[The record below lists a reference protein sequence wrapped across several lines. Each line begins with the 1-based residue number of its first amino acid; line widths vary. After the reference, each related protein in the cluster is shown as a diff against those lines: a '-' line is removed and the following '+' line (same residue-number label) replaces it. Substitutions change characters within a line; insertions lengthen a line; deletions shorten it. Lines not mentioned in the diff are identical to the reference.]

1 MAPIS
6 VAVRRGD
13 VVESRHRV
21 HAVAVRRGDIVD
33 AAGDP
38 GLVTF
43 LRSAAKPFQALPLAL
58 EHPDLP
64 SEEVAIACA
73 SHEARSEQLV
83 AVRSL
88 LRRARATED
97 DLECGRRDG
106 SKLRHNCSGKHAGML
121 LRAESHGWSRSG
133 YRLGDHPLQRD
144 LAALVAGA
152 ARLAADEIETATDGC
167 GVLTFAMPLIAMAQ
181 AFSRLVCGELPGAD
195 RVVRAM
201 QTHPDLVGGP
211 EAPDSTLMRSL
222 PGAIAKRGAE
232 GILCV
237 GLDDGTG
244 VALKVEDGG
253 SRATG
258 PAAAEFLGFPPLRVS
273 PLANSRGEHVGSVL
287 PDP

>member
-152 ARLAADEIETATDGC
+152 ARLA
-167 GVLTFAMPLIAMAQ
+167 
-181 AFSRLVCGELPGAD
+181 
-195 RVVRAM
+195 
-201 QTHPDLVGGP
+201 
-211 EAPDSTLMRSL
+211 
-222 PGAIAKRGAE
+222 
-232 GILCV
+232 
-237 GLDDGTG
+237 
-244 VALKVEDGG
+244 LKVEDGG

-287 PDP
+287 PDV